1 MTRLVGLVDSGLDA
15 IGAARAELACRFTA
29 DAGGAVVARPV
40 AVDRHG
46 HGSALAM
53 VIAGHA
59 PDARLANAQV
69 FDDRAATNAAS
80 VAAALDWLR
89 RHGVRLVN
97 LSLGLSDD
105 RAVLRGAVAEA
116 LAAGL
121 LLVAASPARGAPV
134 YPAAYPGVL
143 RVSGDARC
151 APDELSWLGSAQA
164 DIGACPSSDGATPR
178 PGTPAGASVAAAHVT
193 GLLAAHF
200 SGDPAAAAAWLR
212 DRARWLGPE
221 RRRA

>member
-1 MTRLVGLVDSGLDA
+1 VSRRVGLVDSGLDGP
-15 IGAARAELACRFTA
+15 GAARADLACRFTA
-29 DAGGAVVARPV
+29 DAGGTVRARPV
-40 AVDRHG
+40 AADRHG
-46 HGSALAM
+46 HGSALAA

-69 FDDRAATNAAS
+69 FDDRAATTAAS

-89 RHGVRLVN
+89 GHGVRLAN
-97 LSLGLSDD
+97 LSLGLADD
-105 RAVLRGAVAEA
+105 RAVLRRAVAEA
-116 LAAGL
+116 VAAGL
-121 LLVAASPARGAPV
+121 LLVAASPARGGPV

-143 RVSGDARC
+143 RASGDARC
-151 APDELSWLGSAQA
+151 APGELSWLGSAQA
-164 DIGACPSSDGATPR
+164 DVGACPLLDGATPR

-193 GLLAAHF
+193 GLLAAGF
-200 SGDPAAAAAWLR
+200 TGDPAAAAAWLR

>member
-1 MTRLVGLVDSGLDA
+1 MIRLVGLVDSGLDA
-15 IGAARAELACRFTA
+15 AAAARAELACRFTA
-29 DAGGAVVARPV
+29 DASGAVVARPV
-40 AVDRHG
+40 AADRHG

-59 PDARLANAQV
+59 PDVRLANAQV
-69 FDDRAATNAAS
+69 FDDRAATRAAS

-89 RHGVRLVN
+89 GHGVRLVN
-97 LSLGLSDD
+97 LSLGLADD
-105 RAVLRGAVAEA
+105 RAVLRGAVAA
-116 LAAGL
+116 AVAAGM
-121 LLVAASPARGAPV
+121 LLVAASPARGGPV

-143 RVSGDARC
+143 RASGDARC
-151 APDELSWLGSAQA
+151 APGEWSWLGSAQA
-164 DIGACPSSDGATPR
+164 DVGACPLRDGATPR

-193 GLLAAHF
+193 GLLAARF
-200 SGDPAAAAAWLR
+200 AGDPTAAAAWLR

>member
-1 MTRLVGLVDSGLDA
+1 MILRVGLVDSGLD
-15 IGAARAELACRFTA
+15 GAWVARTALACRFTPDA
-29 DAGGAVVARPV
+29 DGTVVARPV
-40 AVDRHG
+40 VADRHG
-46 HGSALAM
+46 HGSALAA

-69 FDDRAATNAAS
+69 FDHRAATTAAS

-89 RHGVRLVN
+89 GHGVRLVN
-97 LSLGLSDD
+97 LSLGLADD
-105 RAVLRGAVAEA
+105 RAVLRSAVAA
-116 LAAGL
+116 AVAAGM
-121 LLVAASPARGAPV
+121 LLVAASPARGGPV

-143 RVSGDARC
+143 RASGDARC
-151 APDELSWLGSAQA
+151 APGEWSWLGSAQA
-164 DIGACPSSDGATPR
+164 DVGACPLLDGATPR

-193 GLLAAHF
+193 GLLAARF
-200 SGDPAAAAAWLR
+200 AGDAAAAAAWLR